1 MFRLLAI
8 ILLLPFVLAAQ
19 EYPSGLVFDD
29 AAYAAQ
35 SVLSPQTGG
44 KSIPSRV
51 DLSVYCPYSRHQ
63 GTIFSCV
70 GWSVGYGALTIERAI
85 QKNWTDKAQ
94 ITNES
99 SSALFLYNQIKL
111 SDCNR
116 GSRISDALQ
125 FLQDKGDCLAKYF
138 DKNLDDCAQTP
149 TPDLVAHA
157 ANYKISDYAA
167 LFKEEDDADYKILTL
182 RRALAEKK
190 PVVIGLRIRN
200 NFYKLES
207 ADFWYPDLGDTT
219 FAGGHAMVI
228 VGYDDNRSAFQLFN
242 SWGTKWG
249 RNGFIWVKYEDL
261 ARYVKYAYVI
271 YLGQGKPIELTRAA
285 PGQSGVTAAANV
297 APAEPK
303 IEEAPLRELSGSFQF
318 MHFSGQF
325 AANGEPIFREAAVQ
339 GQKNTYRLAGDWSV
353 GDKFQLH
360 IEPGQ
365 VNGYVYALSVDAGG
379 KAEIHWPRNEALN
392 EKFKGEHH
400 SALSPFAGGVVRIPG
415 MTRVMKLSQPGQE
428 FFLILFSEKKIQAPF
443 MHYLRDYLAGAGAN
457 LPNKLQEVLG
467 EHQIPASETHFSP
480 DAMQF
485 KAITRNPG
493 AMVPILL
500 SIAVR

>member
-8 ILLLPFVLAAQ
+8 ILLLPFVLPAQ

-29 AAYAAQ
+29 EAYAAQ
-35 SVLSPQTGG
+35 SVISPQTGG

-51 DLSVYCPYSRHQ
+51 DLSVYCPYPRHQ
-63 GTIFSCV
+63 GSIFSCV

-85 QKNWTDKAQ
+85 QKGWTDKAQ

-138 DKNLDDCAQTP
+138 DKNLDDCAQMP
-149 TPDLVAHA
+149 TPDLLAHA
-157 ANYKISDYAA
+157 ANYKVSDYAA
-167 LFKEEDDADYKILTL
+167 LFKEEEDAAYKILTL

-271 YLGQGKPIELTRAA
+271 YLGQGKPIELTRAV
-285 PGQSGVTAAANV
+285 PGQSGVTASANV
-297 APAEPK
+297 APAEVK

-325 AANGEPIFREAAVQ
+325 AANGEPIFREAPVQ

-360 IEPGQ
+360 IAPEQ

-379 KAEIHWPRNEALN
+379 KAEIHWPGTKRSTKSSRGRTVLRCPLLPVVWCA
-392 EKFKGEHH
+392 
-400 SALSPFAGGVVRIPG
+400 SP
-415 MTRVMKLSQPGQE
+415 E
-428 FFLILFSEKKIQAPF
+428 
-443 MHYLRDYLAGAGAN
+443 
-457 LPNKLQEVLG
+457 
-467 EHQIPASETHFSP
+467 
-480 DAMQF
+480 
-485 KAITRNPG
+485 
-493 AMVPILL
+493 
-500 SIAVR
+500 